1 MRREE
6 HAPKVE
12 EQIPTCF
19 SEILHPLLMV
29 SITGSNP
36 VLTTKNKLKMKV
48 KVYYENDISSMGGY
62 EIVSIFKLMW
72 WIFLG
77 RIKPNDK
84 SDIYYIRKIETI
96 TGRRI

>member
-1 MRREE
+1 
-6 HAPKVE
+6 
-12 EQIPTCF
+12 
-19 SEILHPLLMV
+19 
-29 SITGSNP
+29 
-36 VLTTKNKLKMKV
+36 MKV
-48 KVYYENDISSMGGY
+48 KVYYENDTSSQGGY
-62 EIVSIFKLMW
+62 EIVSILKLMW